1 MCGMNRR
8 ARSALFGI
16 FLMASQILQ
25 GGLAASVMCDDDSL
39 GVLVPATVEQPT
51 TTAQDEKPAHETTLP
66 TSYPERHCKFSH
78 TCACYMTHV
87 PALAVALVPLP
98 GVQPLTPDVSAPA
111 VGLLDFRFDLIL
123 RPPK

>member
-1 MCGMNRR
+1 MNRR

-78 TCACYMTHV
+78 TGACYMTHV
-87 PALAVALVPLP
+87 PALAVALVPLQV
-98 GVQPLTPDVSAPA
+98 VQQRALAAPA
-111 VGLLDFRFDLIL
+111 AAVGFFDFRFDLIL